1 MGDFQRSDPG
11 NQRAR
16 PPAEG
21 PFSLLIQLLLHL
33 TARFRQRAAFDKDEL
48 LGCLQVLLF
57 IKERFSTRKLCAPC
71 AKLKERRQKWIR
83 PSESEATALAY
94 ANIVRALRQ
103 VERATAKMDPAE

>member
-16 PPAEG
+16 PPAVG
-21 PFSLLIQLLLHL
+21 PFSLLIQLLLHC

-48 LGCLQVLLF
+48 LGCFQVLLF
-57 IKERFSTRKLCAPC
+57 KR
-71 AKLKERRQKWIR
+71 
-83 PSESEATALAY
+83 ALVY

-103 VERATAKMDPAE
+103 IERATTKMDPAE